1 MSKLSWHILREAA
14 SFNYV
19 YATASRISRRDFS
32 RPFVPSC
39 LLLTSVSFNFNP
51 PVRIL
56 QGSTCVGLG
65 FSFAWTV
72 FVQAPP
78 WVFAFQQVEHFQGG
92 CVCVRATHRCRLGT
106 LEQRPLAGNQP

>member
-1 MSKLSWHILREAA
+1 MKPVVTLPP
-14 SFNYV
+14 NYV

-72 FVQAPP
+72 FVQAARIDCSLKYECSRSKRPNASGHPP
-78 WVFAFQQVEHFQGG
+78 TTQGPG
-92 CVCVRATHRCRLGT
+92 HRRGL
-106 LEQRPLAGNQP
+106 RPVAPSLHQGF